1 MNGTA
6 QLRYSD
12 ILQNLKGFDD
22 WLGRLG
28 VPVRQADRAH
38 HVIRV
43 LEEAERAFQSGT
55 NRARMS
61 KSDYLFGLTE
71 ALELHDVYL
80 AFHRHPPQQLRE
92 RLTRAL
98 SGPSLPEAETA
109 ISRDGRNVMFEL
121 ALGAEWALCG
131 ANVELLEPDLVLK
144 MPDRRYLVACKRPE
158 RDHGIRAAVRSAAS
172 QLRSALASAPDNTF
186 GIVAV
191 CISRLL
197 NRGNAYFSGS
207 DEQLSDLVNML
218 MDRHRKNWRTTD
230 FHPRNAAILFYA
242 HTPADWGNGLFR
254 LSAVRMGPTRREEP
268 IHRNLR
274 DDMTKL
280 YFNRDDDE
288 ARR

>member
-1 MNGTA
+1 VNGTA

-12 ILQNLKGFDD
+12 ILENLKGFDD
-22 WLGRLG
+22 WLRRLG

-38 HVIRV
+38 HAIRV
-43 LEEAERAFQSGT
+43 LEEAERAFQSGK
-55 NRARMS
+55 NRSRMS

-98 SGPSLPEAETA
+98 SGPALPEAETA

-131 ANVELLEPDLVLK
+131 ADVELLEPDLLLK
-144 MPDRRYLVACKRPE
+144 MPSRGYFTACKRPE
-158 RDHGIRAAVRSAAS
+158 HEHGIRAAVRSAAS
-172 QLRSALASAPDNTF
+172 QLRSALASAPDDTF

-191 CISRLL
+191 CISRVL
-197 NRGNAYFSGS
+197 NPGNAYFSGS
-207 DEQLSDLVNML
+207 YRQLSELVNML
-218 MDRHRKNWRTTD
+218 MDRHRKDWRTTD
-230 FHPRNAAILFYA
+230 FHPRNMAVLFYA

-254 LSAVRMGPTRREEP
+254 LSAVRIGPTCREESV
-268 IHRNLR
+268 HQNLS
-274 DDMTKL
+274 DDMTRL
-280 YFNRDDDE
+280 YSNSR
-288 ARR
+288 